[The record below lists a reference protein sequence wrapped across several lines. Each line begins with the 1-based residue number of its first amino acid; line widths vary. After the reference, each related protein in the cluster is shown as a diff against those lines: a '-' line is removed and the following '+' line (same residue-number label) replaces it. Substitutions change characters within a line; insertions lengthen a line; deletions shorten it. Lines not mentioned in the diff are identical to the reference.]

1 MEWGKEC
8 GERGINFN
16 VQMEIALCLS
26 GGGYRASLFH
36 LGVIS
41 MLNEIKMDDEKVMLD
56 HVHTITSISGG
67 ALTALMFILSEIDGK
82 KRREAIKE
90 IYHKIV
96 DTNIGDLLLEKF
108 DKDSK
113 EGRALIQSLSSIY
126 DEQFFHGETFGK
138 ILNYMSW
145 DGIHHFYADA
155 TDFELGLPF
164 RFQATAK
171 LSTEKREDKPYGMV
185 GNWQHEILRD
195 VAMDIKLSD
204 IMAASSCFPIVFEPF
219 IFPDEFSFDEETR
232 NRIKDIPGGFP
243 LMDGGLIDNQGVD
256 PALHAAHHLTDEG
269 KEVDLLLICD
279 AGNGSGEDAD
289 KEWKLWKMSPKMIF
303 NLIGGA
309 GITFL
314 AGGIFSFFVSLP
326 LLAGILTTLS
336 VVCGILC
343 HVLRWLNNWLCSMI
357 TVKTK
362 LQLKGSPIWGS
373 SFRSI
378 GTFFKSRA
386 ISAYRMADAVMS
398 GNQKKLWFRALN
410 NSPEWK
416 ERLLMNSLSLFS
428 EKKTWIRI
436 FRRQGLGRELRPKL
450 EMQNTT
456 KKAMKMDT
464 TLWFDE
470 EHKRNGTPKAIFACG
485 RYTTCWNLL
494 VFIDRLKKKEAVERT
509 SFQNELIAYEDVIVN
524 LWNKLQQNHYY
535 NSRQYT
541 D

>member
-1 MEWGKEC
+1 
-8 GERGINFN
+8 
-16 VQMEIALCLS
+16 MEIALCLS
-26 GGGYRASLFH
+26 GGGYRASIFH

-41 MLNEIKMDDEKVMLD
+41 VLNELRVDDRKVMLD
-56 HVHTITSISGG
+56 DVHTITSISGG
-67 ALTALMFILSEIDGK
+67 ALTALLFILAEIEGK
-82 KRREAIKE
+82 KRKDAIRE
-90 IYHKIV
+90 IYHQIV

-108 DKDSK
+108 KKDSK
-113 EGRALIQSLSSIY
+113 EGRALVQTLSSIY
-126 DEQFFHGETFGK
+126 DEKFFHGETFGK

-155 TDFELGLPF
+155 TDFELGQPF
-164 RFQATAK
+164 RFQATAL
-171 LSTEKREDKPYGMV
+171 LSTDKRKNPYGMV
-185 GNWQHEILRD
+185 GNWQHVIARD
-195 VAMDIKLSD
+195 VAMKIKLSD

-219 IFPDEFSFDEETR
+219 IFPDEFSLDEETR
-232 NRIKDIPGGFP
+232 YQTQDIPGGFP

-256 PALHAAHHLTDEG
+256 PAFHAAHHMADEG
-269 KEVDLLLICD
+269 KEMDLLLICD

-289 KEWKLWKMSPKMIF
+289 KEWALWKISPKLLF
-303 NLIGGA
+303 FVA
-309 GITFL
+309 VWVGIALL
-314 AGGIFSFFVSLP
+314 AGGILSIFVSLH
-326 LLAGILTTLS
+326 LLAGILITLS
-336 VVCGILC
+336 VLCGIVC
-343 HVLRWLNNWLCSMI
+343 YIIKWANNWLCSLI

-362 LQLKGSPIWGS
+362 LQLKDSPIWS
-373 SFRSI
+373 STLRSI
-378 GTFFKSRA
+378 GTFLKSRA

-416 ERLLMNSLSLFS
+416 DKLLMNSLWVFS

-456 KKAMKMDT
+456 KKAMKMAT

-470 EHKRNGTPKAIFACG
+470 EHKKSATPKAIFACG

-494 VFIDRLKKKEAVERT
+494 VFIDNLKKKGEAERT
-509 SFQNELIAYEDVIVN
+509 PFQNELIAREDIIVD
-524 LWNKLQQNHYY
+524 LWNKFQQNHFY